1 MSLDWIRRNYLV
13 PARRGARVAY
23 DGTMGKPRHGTVVGA
38 RQQYLKILID
48 GDTKPG
54 LYHPTWMIRF
64 LPAETGMAGNGEV
77 HT

>member
-23 DGTMGKPRHGTVVGA
+23 DATMGAPRHGKVVGA
-38 RQQYLKILID
+38 RQQYLKILMD
-48 GDTKPG
+48 GDAKPG

-64 LPAETGMAGNGEV
+64 IPTDNRPASEAEV
-77 HT
+77 QP